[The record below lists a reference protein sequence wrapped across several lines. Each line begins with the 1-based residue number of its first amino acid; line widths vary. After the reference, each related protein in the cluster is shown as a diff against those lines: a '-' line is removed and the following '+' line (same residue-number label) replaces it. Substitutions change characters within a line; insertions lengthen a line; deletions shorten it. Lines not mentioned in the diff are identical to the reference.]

1 MNKNKELTM
10 NKLKTIG
17 ASALC
22 GTLAAVSAHAGEM
35 TVSGSANVTY
45 TTKDTVTTGAPL
57 GITTGMTFAGSG
69 ELDNGN
75 AVAVNIYHDD
85 KNTFSSADVSVDVA
99 GIGKF
104 SVDQGG
110 GTGLDR
116 LDDKTPTAWEE
127 SYDAGLGTKIVTATG
142 VGAST
147 DIELALS
154 GDLTPEGMSVYL
166 SYAPEAGAGSLN
178 DKSVEGVDNRH
189 TGRGYD
195 IVIEHSGMADGLNVF
210 AGYSNID
217 TETSGHDRTQ
227 KVLGF
232 TYAAG
237 PVTLG
242 AQTLKDEL
250 GSDTHSF
257 DYYDNMAYGV
267 SFLVNDNL
275 SISYGQHKSERAIEG
290 ATGDGKVELKASSIQ
305 AAYTMGGATFKI
317 ASSSADNA
325 SYSTAASN
333 DYDVNVVAM
342 SLAF

>member
-22 GTLAAVSAHAGEM
+22 GTLAAVSAQAGEM

-45 TTKDTVTTGAPL
+45 TTKENVVTGAPL
-57 GITTGMTFAGSG
+57 GITTGMTFSGSG

-127 SYDAGLGTKIVTATG
+127 PYDAGLGTKIVTATG

-147 DIELALS
+147 DIELAVS
-154 GDLTPEGMSVYL
+154 GDLLPEGLSAYL
-166 SYAPEAGAGSLN
+166 SYAPEAGAGKVN
-178 DKSVEGVDNRH
+178 DKSFGGGDSGL
-189 TGRGYD
+189 GRGYD
-195 IVIEHSGMADGLNVF
+195 IVLEHSGMADGLNVF
-210 AGYSNID
+210 AGYSHID
-217 TETSGHDRTQ
+217 DERGADRSQ
-227 KVLGF
+227 KVMGF
-232 TYAAG
+232 SYAAG
-237 PVTLG
+237 PITFGV
-242 AQTLKDEL
+242 QTLKDEL
-250 GSDTHSF
+250 GEVAM

-275 SISYGQHKSERAIEG
+275 SLSYGQHKSERATEE
-290 ATGDGKVELKASSIQ
+290 ASKVELKATSMQ
-305 AAYTMGGATFKI
+305 AAYTMGGATLKV
-317 ASSSADNA
+317 ARSSVDNA
-325 SYSTAASN
+325 NYSATAAN
-333 DYDVNVVAM
+333 DYDVNIVAM

>member
-1 MNKNKELTM
+1 M

-22 GTLAAVSAHAGEM
+22 GTLAAVSAQAGEM

-45 TTKDTVTTGAPL
+45 TTKENAVTGGPL
-57 GITTGMTFAGSG
+57 AITTGMTFAGSG

-85 KNTFSSADVSVDVA
+85 KNAFSSADVSVDVA
-99 GIGKF
+99 GIGKI

-166 SYAPEAGAGSLN
+166 SYAPEAGA
-178 DKSVEGVDNRH
+178 
-189 TGRGYD
+189 
-195 IVIEHSGMADGLNVF
+195 
-210 AGYSNID
+210 
-217 TETSGHDRTQ
+217 
-227 KVLGF
+227 
-232 TYAAG
+232 
-237 PVTLG
+237 
-242 AQTLKDEL
+242 
-250 GSDTHSF
+250 
-257 DYYDNMAYGV
+257 
-267 SFLVNDNL
+267 
-275 SISYGQHKSERAIEG
+275 AIR
-290 ATGDGKVELKASSIQ
+290 
-305 AAYTMGGATFKI
+305 
-317 ASSSADNA
+317 
-325 SYSTAASN
+325 
-333 DYDVNVVAM
+333 
-342 SLAF
+342 

>member
-1 MNKNKELTM
+1 MNNTKELTM

-17 ASALC
+17 VSALC

-45 TTKDTVTTGAPL
+45 MTKEKATTGAPL

-75 AVAVNIYHDD
+75 AVAVNIFHDD
-85 KNTFSSADVSVDVA
+85 QNAFSSADVSIDVA

-104 SVDQGG
+104 TVDQAG

-127 SYDAGLGTKIVTATG
+127 PYDAGLGSNIVTATG

-147 DIELALS
+147 DIELAIS
-154 GDLTPEGMSVYL
+154 GDMLPEGLSAYI
-166 SYAPEAGAGSLN
+166 SYAPEAGAGAVN
-178 DKSVEGVDNRH
+178 DKATGGGDSGL
-189 TGRGYD
+189 GRGYD
-195 IVIEHSGMADGLNVF
+195 IVLEHSGLADGLNVF
-210 AGYSNID
+210 GGVSKID
-217 TETSGHDRTQ
+217 DDRGSDRSQ
-227 KVLGF
+227 RVLGF
-232 TYAAG
+232 SFAAG
-237 PVTLG
+237 PVTFG

-250 GSDTHSF
+250 GANTI

-275 SISYGQHKSERAIEG
+275 SLSYGEHKSERAVEE
-290 ATGDGKVELKASSIQ
+290 ASKVELKTSSLQ
-305 AAYTMGGATFKI
+305 AAYTMGGATFKV
-317 ASSSADNA
+317 ARSSVDNA
-325 SYSTAASN
+325 SYSTAIGN
-333 DYDVNVVAM
+333 DYDVSLVAM

>member
-1 MNKNKELTM
+1 M

-17 ASALC
+17 VSALC
-22 GTLAAVSAHAGEM
+22 GTLAAVSAQAGEM

-45 TTKDTVTTGAPL
+45 TTKENVTVGAPL

-85 KNTFSSADVSVDVA
+85 KNAFSSADVSVDVA
-99 GIGKF
+99 GIGKI

-127 SYDAGLGTKIVTATG
+127 PYDAGLGTKIVTATG

-147 DIELALS
+147 DIELAVS
-154 GDLTPEGMSVYL
+154 GDLLPEGLSAYV
-166 SYAPEAGAGSLN
+166 SYAPEAGAGKVN
-178 DKSVEGVDNRH
+178 DKSFGGGDSGL
-189 TGRGYD
+189 GRGYD
-195 IVIEHSGMADGLNVF
+195 IVLEHSGMADGLNVF
-210 AGYSNID
+210 AGYSHID
-217 TETSGHDRTQ
+217 DETGSDRSA

-232 TYAAG
+232 SFAAG
-237 PVTLG
+237 PVTIG

-250 GSDTHSF
+250 GENTI

-275 SISYGQHKSERAIEG
+275 SISYGQHKSERAKDES
-290 ATGDGKVELKASSIQ
+290 AGDSVVELKASSIQ

-317 ASSSADNA
+317 ATSSADNA
-325 SYSTAASN
+325 SYSTAAAN
-333 DYDVNVVAM
+333 DYDVNVIAM